1 MTDRPYIELGESD
14 RPVADQHR
22 DTVELL
28 VRWSL
33 EKLTGHLEATV
44 REQARIVS
52 PLVAEEIMEKAYYS
66 TFSGKL
72 QLMGAAEVVTYLG
85 LNTRQRLHGLRR
97 AKSLKFPQPVQELA
111 MGPVWLARDIEV
123 WEKTWERKTGR
134 PRKAGAAQK
143 STSTATAKQ

>member
-1 MTDRPYIELGESD
+1 MTERPYIELGESD
-14 RPVADQHR
+14 RPVAEQHR
-22 DTVELL
+22 DGVELL

-66 TFSGKL
+66 TFSGRL
-72 QLMGAAEVVTYLG
+72 RLMGAAEVVTYLK
-85 LNTRQRLHGLRR
+85 LTTRQRLYRLRQ
-97 AKSLKFPQPVQELA
+97 AKSLKFPQPVQELS

-134 PRKAGAAQK
+134 PRKVRDDDAEPRPVQGP
-143 STSTATAKQ
+143 